1 MLLKNK
7 AILIFLVTIG
17 FLIILFASAFKLLN
31 EKPLLNDSHKKSEI
45 KNDLLYAQIEK
56 LEYNKK
62 DDKLDITLS
71 TNFLDFSFANV
82 TIYDSSDQKIVQT
95 SATIMN
101 GQFNAPA
108 DTYKTSIKEGEYYA
122 VLSIDVDKNGSFV
135 SNKKVIEKY
144 GNADDISIQ
153 QKGNDRLTIK
163 NEENNKFSIYINTNN
178 KIPINGISL
187 DK

>member
-1 MLLKNK
+1 MKNK

-17 FLIILFASAFKLLN
+17 FLIILLAATFKLLN
-31 EKPLLNDSHKKSEI
+31 EKPILNDAHKTSEI

-122 VLSIDVDKNGSFV
+122 VLSVDVDKNGSFV
-135 SNKKVIEKY
+135 SNKKVIEEY
-144 GNADDISIQ
+144 GNAHDISIAVE
-153 QKGNDRLTIK
+153 GNESVAVKSESKD
-163 NEENNKFSIYINTNN
+163 KFSIYINTNN
-178 KIPINGISL
+178 KVPITGVL
-187 DK
+187 AE

>member
-17 FLIILFASAFKLLN
+17 FLIILLAATFKLLN
-31 EKPLLNDSHKKSEI
+31 EKPILNDAHKTSEI
-45 KNDLLYAQIEK
+45 KNNLLYAQIEK

-82 TIYDSSDQKIVQT
+82 TIYDSSDQKVAQT

-101 GQFNAPA
+101 GRFSAPA
-108 DTYKTSIKEGEYYA
+108 DTYKTSIKEGDYYA
-122 VLSIDVDKNGSFV
+122 VLSVDVDKNGSFV

-163 NEENNKFSIYINTNN
+163 NEENDKFSIYINTNN
-178 KIPINGISL
+178 KMPINGISL